1 LSDSSR
7 DAPRAAPLPV
17 PRFVARVVGD
27 FGRRFIVAAENGAA
41 PLAAVRRGKRDDV
54 VIGDQVECSG
64 DEHGAVIESI
74 APRDRLLFR
83 SVATRTQLLAANIDQ
98 LAIVYAAQP
107 PPNPHFVWRALV
119 AAAAAGID
127 ALLVQNKIELD
138 DPEQRAAALLARADG
153 LGVATTRIS
162 VKGAPEAARAAL
174 LDRLGGRVTLL
185 AGQSGMGKSSVV
197 NLLLPGARERTQEF
211 SVRLNIG
218 RQTTT
223 ASRWFDLPG
232 GGALIDAP
240 GFQRFGLAHIGAK
253 DLAALLPDFAPL
265 TAHCRFGNCLHLTEP
280 GCAVRA
286 AVDAGTIDR
295 ERYGFYRDLVAELQA

>member
-1 LSDSSR
+1 LSDSTR
-7 DAPRAAPLPV
+7 DAT
-17 PRFVARVVGD
+17 RFVARVVGD
-27 FGRRFIVAAENGAA
+27 FGRRFIVATQDGAA

-83 SVATRTQLLAANIDQ
+83 SVAARTQLLAANIDQ

-107 PPNPHFVWRALV
+107 PPNPQFIWRALV
-119 AAAAAGID
+119 AAAAAGIK
-127 ALLVQNKIELD
+127 ALLVQNKIELA
-138 DPEQRAAALLARADG
+138 DPDQRAAGLLARADA
-153 LGVATTRIS
+153 LGVATARIS

-174 LDRLGGRVTLL
+174 LDRLGNRVTLL

-211 SVRLNIG
+211 SLRLNIG

-223 ASRWFDLPG
+223 ASRWFELPG

-253 DLAALLPDFAPL
+253 DLAALLPDFGPL
-265 TAHCRFGNCLHLTEP
+265 AAHCRFGNCLHLTEP

-286 AVDAGTIDR
+286 AVEAGTIDQ